1 QHWIDM
7 GEKLGDKAPKIFH
20 VNWFRTDEEGHFIWP
35 GFGDNLRVLDWM
47 LKRCEGTVD
56 AQETA
61 IGYVPNVDDIN
72 LDGLDFSKEDLVG
85 ILNVDKDL
93 WRAEVPG
100 IKEFYAKFGDKLP
113 ATLQAELDT
122 LESKLGE

>member
-1 QHWIDM
+1 
-7 GEKLGDKAPKIFH
+7 
-20 VNWFRTDEEGHFIWP
+20 P

-122 LESKLGE
+122 LESKLND

>member
-1 QHWIDM
+1 M

-47 LKRCEGTVD
+47 LKRCEGKVG
-56 AQETA
+56 AKETA
-61 IGYVPNVDDIN
+61 IGYVPEVDDIN
-72 LDGLDFSKEDLVG
+72 LEGLDFSKEALAG

-93 WRAEVPG
+93 WKAEIPG

-113 ATLQAELDT
+113 SKLKEQLDT
-122 LESKLGE
+122 LEAKLAE